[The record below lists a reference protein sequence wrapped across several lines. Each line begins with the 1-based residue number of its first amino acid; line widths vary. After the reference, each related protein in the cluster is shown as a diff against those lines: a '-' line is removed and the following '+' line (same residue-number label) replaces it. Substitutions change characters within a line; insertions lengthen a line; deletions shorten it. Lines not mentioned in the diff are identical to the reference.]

1 MDDTNFP
8 RPSSCESTPDCRS
21 GSHTQAASIFGTR
34 SVRWCRPAPNG
45 FTLIE
50 LLVVTAIIAILASML
65 LPALSKAK
73 QRAHSTACLNNLKQM
88 TLCWTMYTGDN
99 SDQLIRNWT
108 DGEKSASCA
117 WVVGDAA
124 KDSILV
130 QTNNIRNGLLF
141 AYNTSLG
148 IYRCP
153 ADGTRIN
160 GTSVPRVRSYS
171 MSTGMNWV
179 NSGAICNPALQSQIA
194 IWKSAHILNPG
205 PSRASVFWDEK
216 ADDTLAKNSIDNGAL
231 GIYQMEDGIGYWNV
245 PSSRH
250 NNGCVMS
257 FADGH
262 VEQWRWTDKYIA
274 TAVGWQAAS
283 KSSTDRDAIRIQQT
297 VPSHYLQ

>member
-1 MDDTNFP
+1 MHDTNFP
-8 RPSSCESTPDCRS
+8 HASTCETTPDRCPGFR
-21 GSHTQAASIFGTR
+21 TPDAPVLGTR
-34 SVRWCRPAPNG
+34 SVRCVRAALKG

-50 LLVVTAIIAILASML
+50 LLVLIAIIAILASML

-73 QRAHSTACLNNLKQM
+73 QRAHSTTCLNNLKQM

-99 SDQLIRNWT
+99 TDQLIRNWT
-108 DGEKSASCA
+108 DGEKSANCA

-124 KDSILV
+124 KDPILA
-130 QTNNIRNGLLF
+130 QTNNIRSGLLF

-148 IYRCP
+148 IYKCP

-160 GTSVPRVRSYS
+160 GTSLPRVRSYS

-179 NSGAICNPALQSQIA
+179 NSGALCDPALQSRIA

-216 ADDTLAKNSIDNGAL
+216 ADDTLARNSIDNGAL

-250 NNGCVMS
+250 NNGCVLS
-257 FADGH
+257 FADGR

-297 VPSHYLQ
+297 VPSHYLP